1 MKIIAISDTHIKF
14 SSIADILPSELVEML
29 KKADLIIHAGD
40 FVSKKAY
47 DEFSGMN
54 RLVAVHGNMDD
65 PDLKNM
71 LPEREVIEIEG
82 IKIGLIH
89 QAALSLQETTG
100 ARYMAKEMGVDVLVF
115 GHIHKPVIEKSDVLL
130 ACPGSPTAPR
140 MSDPSAIELVIE
152 GGNISGKILT
162 FEGTQCDALENARF
176 FQNSFFQ
183 KSSVKV
189 HK

>member
-1 MKIIAISDTHIKF
+1 MKIIALSDTHIKF
-14 SSIADILPSELVEML
+14 GSIMDHLPGELVDIL
-29 KKADLIIHAGD
+29 KKADLIIHSGD
-40 FVSKKAY
+40 FVRKKAY

-54 RLVAVHGNMDD
+54 WLEAVHGNMDE
-65 PDLKNM
+65 PELKNM
-71 LPEREVIEIEG
+71 LPERKVIEIEG

-89 QAALSLQETTG
+89 QAALSLQDTIG

-140 MSDPSAIELVIE
+140 LSDPSAIELVIE

-162 FEGTQCDALENARF
+162 FEGTQCSALESARF
-176 FQNSFFQ
+176 FRDRS
-183 KSSVKV
+183 
-189 HK
+189 